1 MSVKRMKLRLKIHPA
16 GAVLAALGLMLFPSA
31 GMLALGLAGVFQG
44 RVNLSLFLLPPYL
57 AYAAWQSSMGGS
69 LRGAA
74 AALEGEPWPKGK
86 LLRALPFV
94 CRGTPEKLELLRL
107 LRALP
112 EGRTA
117 LLYKFDGQTGR
128 LTEVLAAPKIAESLT
143 RQDKE

>member
-31 GMLALGLAGVFQG
+31 GMLA
-44 RVNLSLFLLPPYL
+44 
-57 AYAAWQSSMGGS
+57 
-69 LRGAA
+69 AA
-74 AALEGEPWPKGK
+74 AALEGEPWPEGK

-94 CRGTPEKLELLRL
+94 CRGTPEKLELLLL

-117 LLYKFDGQTGR
+117 LLYKLDGQTGR

>member
-1 MSVKRMKLRLKIHPA
+1 VAVYEGEFA
-16 GAVLAALGLMLFPSA
+16 GALFGAVGGLLWDYTA
-31 GMLALGLAGVFQG
+31 GRTVGMLALGLAGVFQG